1 VLVAALAA
9 PAAHAGDGLVVGV
22 SEDMMKWSPTRP
34 AVVRGH
40 MARLGIGAVR
50 VTLRWSPGETSP
62 RGSTMVAL
70 RRAQATARGRRLVL
84 AVYSKARKAP
94 MIARRRHEYCTYVAS
109 LLALAPRVNDVVIWN
124 EPNSSRFWQPQF
136 GPDGSNAAAP
146 AYELL
151 LAECWDVLHAVR
163 PGVNV
168 IAASAPRGNDDPAA
182 DHPSQ
187 SPVAF
192 YTALAAAYR
201 ASGRD
206 RPIFDTVGHNPYPNT
221 SAEPPWV
228 RHQGGTI
235 GEGDYGKL
243 VSLLR
248 TGFGGTAQPV
258 PGTGLTIW
266 YMEDGFQTRVAP
278 GLSRDYAGRESDQWA
293 LDPITHEGRTAAAR
307 RRADDQATQLADALR
322 LAYCQPYVGAFF
334 NFLLADERGLGGW
347 QSGLL
352 WANWQP
358 KPSYRAFAHAV
369 ADIRRGWVD
378 CAGFGGLG

>member
-1 VLVAALAA
+1 
-9 PAAHAGDGLVVGV
+9 
-22 SEDMMKWSPTRP
+22 MKWSPTRP

-70 RRAQATARGRRLVL
+70 RRAQDTARGRRLVL

-94 MIARRRHEYCTYVAS
+94 QIARRRQEYCSYVAS

-124 EPNSSRFWQPQF
+124 EPNSNRFWQPQF
-136 GPDGSNAAAP
+136 ASDGSSASAP

-243 VSLLR
+243 VSVLR

-266 YMEDGFQTRVAP
+266 YMEDGFQTTSTP
-278 GLSRDYAGRESDQWA
+278 LSAATTPAVRATSGRS
-293 LDPITHEGRTAAAR
+293 TRSRTRAAR
-307 RRADDQATQLADALR
+307 PPPADGQTTRRPSSPTPSGSPIASRTSARSSTSCSRTSVDSADGSQA
-322 LAYCQPYVGAFF
+322 C
-334 NFLLADERGLGGW
+334 
-347 QSGLL
+347 SG
-352 WANWQP
+352 
-358 KPSYRAFAHAV
+358 
-369 ADIRRGWVD
+369 
-378 CAGFGGLG
+378 

>member
-1 VLVAALAA
+1 
-9 PAAHAGDGLVVGV
+9 
-22 SEDMMKWSPTRP
+22 MKWSPTRP

-70 RRAQATARGRRLVL
+70 RRAQDTARGRRLVL

-94 MIARRRHEYCTYVAS
+94 QIARRRQEYCSYVAS

-124 EPNSSRFWQPQF
+124 EPNSNRFWQPQF
-136 GPDGSNAAAP
+136 APDGSSASAP

-192 YTALAAAYR
+192 YTALGAAYR
-201 ASGRD
+201 ASSRD

-228 RHQGGTI
+228 RHEGGTI
-235 GEGDYGKL
+235 GEGDYSKL
-243 VSLLR
+243 VSVLR

-258 PGTGLTIW
+258 PGTGLTVAAN
-266 YMEDGFQTRVAP
+266 FQYFSGKPWTASASVALSQNPNQRILIEPRGSRRLSSQSLLDLRISRPITIAP
-278 GLSRDYAGRESDQWA
+278 GRRIELLFDILNALNDAAEESIVTDTLVTESIKANPSFGQPNA
-293 LDPITHEGRTAAAR
+293 FVDPR
-307 RRADDQATQLADALR
+307 R
-322 LAYCQPYVGAFF
+322 V
-334 NFLLADERGLGGW
+334 LLGIRVNLGK
-347 QSGLL
+347 S
-352 WANWQP
+352 
-358 KPSYRAFAHAV
+358 
-369 ADIRRGWVD
+369 
-378 CAGFGGLG
+378 

>member
-1 VLVAALAA
+1 
-9 PAAHAGDGLVVGV
+9 
-22 SEDMMKWSPTRP
+22 MMKWSPTRP
-34 AVVRGH
+34 AAVRVH

-62 RGSTMVAL
+62 RGSTMTAL
-70 RRAQATARGRRLVL
+70 RRAQETARGRRLVL
-84 AVYSKARKAP
+84 AVYSKAKRAP
-94 MIARRRHEYCTYVAS
+94 LIARRRHEYCAYVADV
-109 LLALAPRVNDVVIWN
+109 LTHAPRVNDVVIWN
-124 EPNSSRFWQPQF
+124 EPNSFRFWQPQF
-136 GPDGSNAAAP
+136 APNGANAAAP

-151 LAECWDVLHAVR
+151 LAECWDMLHATR
-163 PGVNV
+163 PEVNV
-168 IAASAPRGNDDPAA
+168 IAASAPRGNDDPTA
-182 DHPSQ
+182 DRPSQ

-192 YTALAAAYR
+192 YSALAAAYR
-201 ASGRD
+201 ASGRE

-228 RHQGGTI
+228 RHEGGTI
-235 GEGDYGKL
+235 GEGDYDKL
-243 VSLLR
+243 VTVLR
-248 TGFGGTAQPV
+248 TGFGGTAQPI
-258 PGTGLTIW
+258 PGAGLVIW
-266 YMEDGFQTRVAP
+266 YMEDGFQTRVAR

-293 LDPITHEGRTAAAR
+293 LDPVTHEGRTAAAR

-334 NFLLADERGLGGW
+334 NFLLADERGLSGW

-358 KPSYRAFAHAV
+358 KPSYQVFAHAV

-378 CAGFGGLG
+378 CARFGGMG